1 MRPARKLLLL
11 ALALGASAPA
21 AAQTVAIT
29 NGRVVIGDGTPP
41 IQGGTVVIRNGRVVA
56 AGANV
61 AVPSGAS
68 VVDANG
74 RWVTPGLMSGFSRI
88 GLAEVDA
95 AGASEDVSASNSPF
109 SAALDVAP
117 AINPQAAAIA
127 INRAAGITR
136 AVVAPGTGT
145 SIFGGQGA
153 VIDLGSD
160 NDPITLRRAFQF
172 VELGETGAQRAGGSR
187 VSAHALL
194 RNALRE
200 AGQLRINIT
209 GGGGRGNQTTQGDD
223 PGSPNVDDQMDVRML
238 EPQRERASDVL
249 LTRFDAAA
257 LVPVVQG
264 RQALLVHAERASDIL
279 QTLALKREFP
289 RLRLVLVGATEGWRV
304 ADQIRAAGV
313 PVIANALND
322 LPATFEQ
329 LAATQSNVGRLR
341 AAGVPVAIGHIND
354 DETRQLRVMPQ
365 YAGNLVALNNVPG
378 ATGLSWDQ
386 AFAAISSA
394 PAEAMGLGAEIGS
407 LRPGRRGD
415 VVIWD
420 GDPLEL
426 ATGVQAV
433 WIDGV
438 QQSLENRQ
446 TRLRDRYRT
455 PGEGQLPHAYS
466 PRQ

>member
-1 MRPARKLLLL
+1 MRVPANLLLL
-11 ALALGASAPA
+11 ALAFGTAAPA
-21 AAQTVAIT
+21 AAQTIAIT
-29 NGRVVIGDGTPP
+29 NGRVVIGDGSEPV
-41 IQGGTVVIRNGRVVA
+41 QGGTVLIRNGRIVA

-61 AVPSGAS
+61 AVPSGAQ
-68 VVDANG
+68 VVDASG
-74 RWVTPGLMSGFSRI
+74 RWVTPGLVSGFSRI

-95 AGASEDVSASNSPF
+95 AGASEDTSAASSPF

-117 AINPQAAAIA
+117 AINPQASAIA
-127 INRAAGITR
+127 VNRAAGVTR
-136 AVVAPGTGT
+136 AVVAPATGS

-153 VIDLGSD
+153 VIDLGGD
-160 NDPITLRRAFQF
+160 MDPITRRRAFQF
-172 VELGETGAQRAGGSR
+172 VEMGETGAQRAGGSR

-200 AGQLRINIT
+200 AGQLRIAVT
-209 GGGGRGNQTTQGDD
+209 GGGGRRNQPTEGDD
-223 PGSPNVDDQMDVRML
+223 PGSPNIDDQMDVRML

-264 RQALLVHAERASDIL
+264 RQMLLVHVERASDIL
-279 QTLALKREFP
+279 QTLALRQEFP

-304 ADQIRAAGV
+304 ADRIRAAGV

-329 LAATQSNVGRLR
+329 LAATQSNVGRMR
-341 AAGVPVAIGHIND
+341 AAGVAVAIGHIND
-354 DETRQLRVMPQ
+354 DETRQIRVMPQ

-378 ATGLSWDQ
+378 ATGLSWAE

-394 PAEAMGLGAEIGS
+394 PAEAMGLGSEIGS
-407 LRPGRRGD
+407 LRPGRRAD

-426 ATGVQAV
+426 ATGVDAV

-455 PGEGQLPHAYS
+455 APEGPLPHAYD
-466 PRQ
+466 RR

>member
-1 MRPARKLLLL
+1 VRPARKLLLL